1 MNLIALIEKLING
14 STILKEQLEFLRDE
28 ISSLEKENG
37 ALKSEIAIL
46 KHKQNENE
54 SQVNK
59 AIKEMERLNQVIEG
73 PKKDDTKRHLDAV
86 TEKVLKLFFDKSR
99 DMSIKEV
106 AAALS
111 LDIGTAQHHF
121 DLLSEAKLIIQIT
134 TGDKSSW
141 TGESTPALFEL
152 SYSGRKYLIEN
163 KIVI

>member
-14 STILKEQLEFLRDE
+14 STIIKEQLEFLRDQ
-28 ISSLEKENG
+28 ISALEKENG

-54 SQVNK
+54 PQFNK

-73 PKKDDTKRHLDAV
+73 PKKDDRKSHLDAV

-99 DMSIKEV
+99 DMSINEV
-106 AAALS
+106 AGALS
-111 LDIGTAQHHF
+111 LDISTAQYHF
-121 DLLSEAKLIIQIT
+121 DLLSEAKLIIQTT

-141 TGESTPALFEL
+141 TRESTPALFEL
-152 SYSGRKYLIEN
+152 SYSGRKYVIEN
-163 KIVI
+163 ILK

>member
-14 STILKEQLEFLRDE
+14 STILKEQLEFLRDQ
-28 ISSLEKENG
+28 ISALEKENG

-54 SQVNK
+54 PQFNK

-73 PKKDDTKRHLDAV
+73 PKKDDRKSHLDAV

-99 DMSIKEV
+99 DMSINEV
-106 AAALS
+106 AGALS
-111 LDIGTAQHHF
+111 LDISTARYHF
-121 DLLSEAKLIIQIT
+121 DLLSEAKLIIQTT

-141 TGESTPALFEL
+141 TAESTPALFEL
-152 SYSGRKYLIEN
+152 SYLGRKY
-163 KIVI
+163 VIDNTM

>member
-1 MNLIALIEKLING
+1 MNLAALIEKLING
-14 STILKEQLEFLRDE
+14 STILKEQLEFLRDQ
-28 ISSLEKENG
+28 ISALEEENG

-54 SQVNK
+54 SQFNK
-59 AIKEMERLNQVIEG
+59 PIKEMERLNQVIEG
-73 PKKDDTKRHLDAV
+73 PKKGDTKPHLDAV
-86 TEKVLKLFFDKSR
+86 TETVLKLFFDKSR

-106 AAALS
+106 ASALS
-111 LDIGTAQHHF
+111 LDIGTAQYHF

-141 TGESTPALFEL
+141 TAESTPALFEL

-163 KIVI
+163 KIVV